1 MTKILKYGS
10 LFAIATLV
18 SRLTGLVR
26 DVFLAN
32 RFGVGIEFDAYS
44 IAIAFPF
51 LLRRAF
57 AEGAMTSAFI
67 PLYKEKSDKNE
78 FASAVIT
85 SLGIVTIGLTLF
97 VEIFPNVVPFFLAS
111 GANTETKLLAAK
123 LARISTPFIVFIF
136 LWAVLYAI
144 QNSSERFFFPAL
156 SPMFMNLGIVV
167 GVVLCELFD
176 PRIVGPTIGFT
187 LGGAAMFFS
196 LIPGAKKVG
205 FSYRPTF
212 VGVGDFFKLFFPA
225 LLAMT
230 VSEFNV
236 LIDVNVAALIGPG
249 SVSVLQYA
257 NRFYQL
263 PFGVFGVAVS
273 TVALPLMSNEDEESS
288 KHLKDAMRT
297 TFFLSIP
304 STVGL
309 IVLSERLIVLV
320 YQHGAFTHSDAIKT
334 ATALLFYSMGLPFYS
349 MMALLS
355 RACHAKKDMKLP
367 FKATVVSF
375 VSNAVLD
382 FVLGLTM
389 KTAGIA
395 FATALS
401 GAVGAAYLLFKLRP
415 EIDMKHFQK
424 VLLCSALM
432 GLVLMMTEHFS
443 PSRFFTIVLVLLG
456 VAVYLVLCLIL
467 KVEEAYQLLQFIRK

>member
-1 MTKILKYGS
+1 MTKILRYGT
-10 LFAIATLV
+10 LFAIATLF
-18 SRLTGLVR
+18 SRFTGLIR

-57 AEGAMTSAFI
+57 AEGAMTSAFV
-67 PLYKEKSDKNE
+67 PLYKEKTDKNE

-85 SLGIVTIGLTLF
+85 SLGIATISLTVL
-97 VEIFPNVVPFFLAS
+97 VQIFPQIVPFLLAS

-156 SPMFMNLGIVV
+156 SPMFMNFGIIA

-176 PRIVGPTIGFT
+176 PHIVGPTIGFT
-187 LGGAAMFFS
+187 LGGAAMFLS
-196 LIPGAKKVG
+196 LIPGARRVG

-212 VGVGDFFKLFFPA
+212 VGARDFFKLFFPA

-230 VSEFNV
+230 VSELNV

-249 SVSVLQYA
+249 SVSILQYA

-273 TVALPLMSNEDEESS
+273 TVALPLMSGGDEDSS
-288 KHLKDAMRT
+288 KHLKEAMRT
-297 TFFLSIP
+297 TFFFSVP
-304 STVGL
+304 SAVGL

-320 YQHGAFTHSDAIKT
+320 YQHGAFTHSDSIRT
-334 ATALLFYSMGLPFYS
+334 ATALLFYSLGLPFYS

-355 RACHAKKDMKLP
+355 RSCHAKKDMKLP
-367 FKATVVSF
+367 FKATLVSF

-389 KTAGIA
+389 KTAGVA
-395 FATALS
+395 FATALA
-401 GAVGAAYLLFKLRP
+401 GAIGAAYLLFKLRP

-424 VLLCSALM
+424 VLICSALM
-432 GLVLMMTEHFS
+432 GLVIMIAEHVS
-443 PSRFFTIVLVLLG
+443 PSRLLTLVLVLLG
-456 VAVYLVLCLIL
+456 AAVYMVLCLIA
-467 KVEEAYQLLQFIRK
+467 KVDEAYQLLHFIRK